1 MHVVVEGESDKAA
14 ARRAVEFAGRQVCHV
29 TVTRGKTKL
38 DSKLANDKR
47 IRAGG
52 RHGGGLRAWLAARHW
67 TDLEAGR
74 ASLDD
79 LVLHDEFLHTL
90 RLFLDFHDYDGRAPS
105 VIKPTD
111 PLVVQRGRRKWA
123 KKNADGEIIQSEK
136 DEDWTISPSTLG
148 QARRRSLALTAATS
162 SWVGA

>member
-1 MHVVVEGESDKAA
+1 MQLDPEPHDAPAAEVIDLSALRRRKPGLAPSLKEEGQD
-14 ARRAVEFAGRQVCHV
+14 Q
-29 TVTRGKTKL
+29 
-38 DSKLANDKR
+38 R

-74 ASLDD
+74 ALLDD

-105 VIKPTD
+105 VIKPAD
-111 PLVVQRGRRKWA
+111 QLIVQRGREKWA
-123 KKNADGEIIQSEK
+123 KKNADGEIVQSEK
-136 DEDWTISPSTLG
+136 DEDWTLSPSTLG

>member
-14 ARRAVEFAGRQVCHV
+14 ARRVVEFAGRQVCHV

-79 LVLHDEFLHTL
+79 LVLHDEFLHVL
-90 RLFLDFHDYDGRAPS
+90 RLFLDLHDYAG
-105 VIKPTD
+105 KNPTD
-111 PLVVQRGRRKWA
+111 LLIVQRGREKWA
-123 KKNADGEIIQSEK
+123 KKNADGEIIQSGK

>member
-14 ARRAVEFAGRQVCHV
+14 ARRVVEFAGRQVCHV

-79 LVLHDEFLHTL
+79 LVLHDEFLHVL
-90 RLFLDFHDYDGRAPS
+90 RLFLDLHDYAGK
-105 VIKPTD
+105 KPTD
-111 PLVVQRGRRKWA
+111 LLIVQRGREKWA
-123 KKNADGEIIQSEK
+123 KKNADGEIIQSGK